1 MNKAMTTRVLAGC
14 LLLGSAATAL
24 AGQEVS
30 VGRVDLL
37 LPGEGWQVQSVP
49 DQGNSFSGSGHTH
62 QQDTELK
69 LIARPGADGV
79 LDALFVVRANASG
92 KGRFSGVLYPNQECR
107 GGSAVLAEGDE
118 PGEARRSFRC
128 LQVGSMPADQVPQL
142 FPEPVLEW
150 VAQKGWRL
158 PPNAMVVSAQQHAH
172 TGAFAVALILLRPL
186 APAPVDAG
194 APSAPETLPLGVTS
208 SDVRW
213 ARQMQEAVSDSVDSV
228 RGKLPV
234 PELAFA
240 DRAVGAPNLP
250 ADTKPSAPP
259 ARVPAPGS
267 ADRG

>member
-1 MNKAMTTRVLAGC
+1 MNKGMTTRVLAGC
-14 LLLGSAATAL
+14 LLLGNAAMAL

-37 LPGEGWQVQSVP
+37 LPGEGWQVQSLP
-49 DQGNSFSGSGHTH
+49 DQGNAFSGAGHTH
-62 QQDTELK
+62 QQEAELK
-69 LIARPGADGV
+69 LIARPGAEGV

-92 KGRFSGVLYPNQECR
+92 KGRFSGVLYPGHGCTA
-107 GGSAVLAEGDE
+107 GPAVLAEGDE

-128 LQVGSMPADQVPQL
+128 LQVGSMPADQVPQV
-142 FPEPVLEW
+142 FPAPVLEW

-158 PPNAMVVSAQQHAH
+158 PPSATVVSAQQHAH

-186 APAPVDAG
+186 APVEAG
-194 APSAPETLPLGVTS
+194 APSAPEALPIGVTA

-213 ARQMQEAVSDSVDSV
+213 ARQMQEAVSDSVYSL

-250 ADTKPSAPP
+250 ADTKPPTPP
-259 ARVPAPGS
+259 ARVPAPGT